1 MKSQLQKVT
10 NYFKR
15 IKNSQVKI
23 FWLLIIVGFFLRTY
37 KINNPI
43 ADWHSFRQADTASV
57 SRIYSEK
64 GINLL
69 LPKYHDISRIQSGIF
84 NPNGYRMVEFPIYN
98 LFHALLFKYID
109 FFTIEVW
116 GRLLSIF
123 SALISAYYI
132 YKIGGR
138 LISGWG
144 GLLASAFFLLN
155 PYNIYF
161 TRVILPEPLA
171 VTFAVSSLWYFIK
184 YFDDEETYQLIIG
197 SILISLSILIK
208 PYTVFYLVPVIGLAL
223 EHYNFKKIIHIKKFW
238 ISALIILLPFILWRF
253 WIRQF
258 PEGIPFWKWTFNGDG
273 IRFKPAF
280 WYWIFGERL
289 TKLILGYLGIIPFFA
304 GVAALTKK
312 NKFIA
317 LFILGMFLFVSTIAT
332 ANVRHD
338 YYQSITI
345 PAISL
350 VFSLGLIKLWNTKEF
365 NVVLMR
371 SILVF
376 SILLMLMNGASQA
389 KEYYNINHPEI
400 IAAGK
405 AVQRLTPK
413 DSLIIAAYFGDTAF
427 LYQTDR
433 SGWPNVEL
441 PIDELIEEG
450 AKYYTS
456 VDLGSAQTKEFMTK
470 FKTLELTPT
479 YVVLD
484 LQQRI

>member
-1 MKSQLQKVT
+1 MIQIIQKIFKF
-10 NYFKR
+10 FKR
-15 IKNSQVKI
+15 IKNPETKVFI
-23 FWLLIIVGFFLRTY
+23 LVIIIGFFVRLY

-69 LPKYHDISRIQSGIF
+69 LPKYHDISRIQSGLF

-98 LFHALLFKYID
+98 FIHAVLYKYIGV
-109 FFTIEVW
+109 FSLEVW
-116 GRLLSIF
+116 GRLVSIF
-123 SALISAYYI
+123 SALISAYFI
-132 YKIGGR
+132 YKLGVR
-138 LISGWG
+138 FISDWG
-144 GLLASAFFLLN
+144 GVIASTFFLLN

-171 VTFAVSSLWYFIK
+171 VVFAVSSLWYFTK
-184 YFDDEETYQLIIG
+184 YFDEEKIGQLFLA
-197 SILISLSILIK
+197 SSLIAISILIK
-208 PYTVFYLVPVIGLAL
+208 PYTVFYLTPVIGLAF
-223 EHYNFKKIIHIKKFW
+223 EHYNLKKILNLKKFW
-238 ISALIILLPFILWRF
+238 IAGFIVIIPFVLWRL

-289 TKLILGYLGIIPFFA
+289 TKLILGYLGLIPFFA
-304 GVAALTKK
+304 GIAALNRK
-312 NKFIA
+312 NKFIG
-317 LFILGMFLFVSTIAT
+317 LLILGMFLFVSTIAT

-350 VFSLGLIKLWNTKEF
+350 VFSLGLIKLWNTREF
-365 NVVLMR
+365 NLGLMKP
-371 SILVF
+371 ILVF

-400 IAAGK
+400 IEAGK

-413 DSLIIAAYFGDTAF
+413 DSLVIAAYFGDTAF

-470 FKTLELTPT
+470 FKILELTPR

-484 LQQRI
+484 LQDKI